1 LFPAKRKVCTILANI
16 FNKIKIIFQTGI
28 LVLLCVKNTPADKTG
43 YRVINLQINQKSIIM
58 KPKFSRYL
66 LCAIFVVAAFSYVN
80 AQSKKSQSIDE
91 KIASVIKK
99 LTLEEKISML
109 HANGIFSAGGVKR
122 LGIPQIMTDD
132 GPLGVRE
139 DVKEGWGSA
148 NLTTDSA
155 TFFPNGSALAATW
168 NPELAY
174 RYGKAMGEEACA
186 RNKNVMLAPAFNIA
200 RTPLCGRTY
209 EYYSEDPFLN
219 SRLAVQSVKGI
230 QSQHVAA
237 CVKHFAVNNQEV
249 ERGRINVNVDE
260 RALREIYLPAFK
272 ASITE
277 GNAWTIMSA
286 YNKLRGYWCSENEYL
301 LNKVLK
307 GEWKFKGAVI
317 SDWGG
322 THSTVNAA
330 NHGLDL
336 EMGSNTP
343 YNTYYFA
350 DKLLDSVRAGK
361 VSMKV
366 IDEKVHRILWVIY
379 HTSLSENQPAGKINT
394 LEHSQTAYDIASES
408 IVLLKNEKHLLPLN
422 TSSIKSIAVIGDNA
436 TRTFHLGGFGAGVKA
451 RYEVTALAGL
461 QNRLGKTIAIKYA
474 QGYSGV
480 YRPGRRGAANA
491 ESKPDTAL
499 IQQAVDAAKS
509 SDMAIL
515 FIGGNRDYESE
526 SRDRKDINLPFNEQQ
541 LVDAVTAANPNT
553 IVVVVGG
560 APYDI
565 GQEKKNNSTIV
576 WSWYNG
582 SENGNALADVLIGK
596 INPSGK
602 LPFTFPAELKDSPA
616 HALNA
621 YPGENLQEE
630 YKEGILVGYRWFDTK
645 KIEPLY
651 CFGYGLSYTDY
662 KYAGFFTNKKSY
674 NLSETITATLKVKNA
689 GKYAGKETVQLYVS
703 KSGSLVERAEKELKA
718 FKKIKIVAGE
728 TVSVTLTIPVKDL
741 AYYDIK
747 TSKWVVEPGK
757 YKLLAGTSSR
767 DIEQSGTIT
776 VN

>member
-1 LFPAKRKVCTILANI
+1 M
-16 FNKIKIIFQTGI
+16 KIKFSQYSLLGTLIF
-28 LVLLCVKNTPADKTG
+28 
-43 YRVINLQINQKSIIM
+43 
-58 KPKFSRYL
+58 
-66 LCAIFVVAAFSYVN
+66 AAFNIN
-80 AQSKKSQSIDE
+80 AQTKSNQATKA
-91 KIASVIKK
+91 KIASIVKK
-99 LTLEEKISML
+99 LTLEEKIDML
-109 HANGIFSAGGVKR
+109 HANGIFTSAGVPR
-122 LGIPQIMTDD
+122 LGIPEMVTDD

-168 NPELAY
+168 NPALAY
-174 RYGKAMGEEACA
+174 RYGHDMGEEARA
-186 RNKNVMLAPAFNIA
+186 RHKTIMLAPAFNIA

-219 SRLAVQSVKGI
+219 ARLAVQSVKGI

-237 CVKHFAVNNQEV
+237 CVKHYAVNNQEV
-249 ERGRINVNVDE
+249 ERNRVSVEIDE

-272 ASITE
+272 AAITE

-286 YNKLRGYWCSENEYL
+286 YNKLRGVYCSENDYL
-301 LNKVLK
+301 LNQVLK
-307 GEWKFKGAVI
+307 GEWKFKGIVI

-336 EMGSNTP
+336 EMGSGP
-343 YNTYYFA
+343 IYNSYYFA
-350 DKLLDSVRAGK
+350 KKLLDSVKAGK
-361 VSMKV
+361 VSVKV
-366 IDEKVHRILWVIY
+366 IDEKVRRILWVIY
-379 HTSLSENQPAGKINT
+379 RTSMSENQPTGKLNT
-394 LEHSQTAYDIASES
+394 PEHSKTVYDIASES
-408 IVLLKNEKHLLPLN
+408 IVLLKNDKHLLPLN
-422 TSSIKSIAVIGDNA
+422 TSAIKSIAVIGDNA

-461 QNRLGKTIAIKYA
+461 QNRLGKTIEIKYA

-480 YRPGRRGAANA
+480 YKPARRNGN
-491 ESKPDTAL
+491 EEVSKPDTAM
-499 IQQAVDAAKS
+499 IQQAVATAKS
-509 SDMAIL
+509 TDMAIL

-526 SRDRKDINLPFNEQQ
+526 GRDRKDLGLPFHEQE
-541 LVDAVTAANPNT
+541 LVDAVTTANPNT

-565 GQEKKNNSTIV
+565 SKIKNNNHTVV

-582 SENGNALADVLIGK
+582 SENGNALADVLTGK
-596 INPSGK
+596 VNPSGK

-621 YPGENLQEE
+621 YPGENLKVD

-662 KYAGFFTNKKSY
+662 KYSGLHTNKNSY
-674 NLSETITATLKVKNA
+674 KLTENITATLKIKNT
-689 GKYAGKETVQLYVS
+689 GKYSGKETVQLYIS
-703 KSGSLVERAEKELKA
+703 KAGSKIERAEKELKA
-718 FKKIKIVAGE
+718 FKKVKIEVGE
-728 TVSVTLTIPVKDL
+728 TTDVALSIPVKDL
-741 AYYDIK
+741 AYYDVK
-747 TSKWVVEPGK
+747 TRTWVVEPGK

-767 DIEQSGTIT
+767 DIKETATLTI
-776 VN
+776 N

>member
-1 LFPAKRKVCTILANI
+1 M
-16 FNKIKIIFQTGI
+16 
-28 LVLLCVKNTPADKTG
+28 KT
-43 YRVINLQINQKSIIM
+43 
-58 KPKFSRYL
+58 KFSRYL
-66 LCAIFVVAAFSYVN
+66 LCGVFMAAAFANVN
-80 AQSKKSQSIDE
+80 AQTKKGASIDS
-91 KIASVIKK
+91 KISSLIKK
-99 LTLEEKISML
+99 LTLAEKISLL
-109 HANGIFSAGGVKR
+109 HANGIFSAGGIKR
-122 LGIPQIMTDD
+122 LDIPEIMTDD

-168 NPELAY
+168 NPGLAY
-174 RYGKAMGEEACA
+174 RYGHDMGEEARA
-186 RNKNVMLAPAFNIA
+186 RGKNVMLAPAFNIA
-200 RTPLCGRTY
+200 RMPLCGRTY

-219 SRLAVQSVKGI
+219 ARLAVQSVKGI

-237 CVKHFAVNNQEV
+237 CVKHFAVNNQEF
-249 ERGRINVNVDE
+249 ERDRVSVTIDE

-286 YNKLRGYWCSENEYL
+286 YNKLRGIYCSENDYL

-307 GEWKFKGAVI
+307 GEWNFKGAVI

-330 NHGLDL
+330 KNGLDV
-336 EMGSNTP
+336 EMGSNPP

-350 DKLLDSVRAGK
+350 DKLLDSVKAGK
-361 VSMKV
+361 VSIKV
-366 IDEKVHRILWVIY
+366 IDEKVHRILWVLY
-379 HTSLSENQPAGKINT
+379 HTDMSADLPKGAINT
-394 LEHSQTAYDIASES
+394 PAHSKTAYDIASES
-408 IVLLKNEKHLLPLN
+408 IVLLKNDQHLLPLN
-422 TSSIKSIAVIGDNA
+422 TSAIKSIAVIGDNA

-461 QNRLGKTIAIKYA
+461 QNRLGKTVNIKFS
-474 QGYSGV
+474 QGYSGA
-480 YRPGRRGAANA
+480 YKSSGAFVND
-491 ESKPDTAL
+491 DTKGADPAL
-499 IQQAVDAAKS
+499 VEQAVAVAKS
-509 SDMAIL
+509 CDMAIL

-526 SRDRKDINLPFNEQQ
+526 SRDRKDLSLPFGEQT

-553 IVVVVGG
+553 VVVVVGG
-560 APYDI
+560 APYNI
-565 GQEKKNNSTIV
+565 GQIKKSNRTIV

-582 SENGNALADVLIGK
+582 AENGNALADILTGK

-602 LPFTFPAELKDSPA
+602 LPFTFPADLKDSPA
-616 HALNA
+616 FALNA
-621 YPGENLQEE
+621 YPGDNLQVD

-651 CFGYGLSYTDY
+651 CFGYGLSYTSY
-662 KYAGFFTNKKSY
+662 KYSGFQTNKKSY
-674 NLSETITATLKVKNA
+674 KPSEYITATLKIKNA

-703 KSGSLVERAEKELKA
+703 KTGSIVDRADKELKA
-718 FKKIKIVAGE
+718 FKKINVAVGE
-728 TVSVTLTIPVKDL
+728 TATVTLSIPVKDL
-741 AYYDIK
+741 AYYDVK

-757 YKLLAGTSSR
+757 YKLLAGASSR
-767 DIEQSGTIT
+767 DIEQSSVIE
-776 VN
+776 VVD

>member
-1 LFPAKRKVCTILANI
+1 
-16 FNKIKIIFQTGI
+16 
-28 LVLLCVKNTPADKTG
+28 
-43 YRVINLQINQKSIIM
+43 M
-58 KPKFSRYL
+58 KPKFSSHL
-66 LCAIFVVAAFSYVN
+66 LCSIFLITVSTCAN
-80 AQSKKSQSIDE
+80 AQTKKDQSVDA
-91 KIASVIKK
+91 KIASLMKK
-99 LTLEEKISML
+99 LTLEEKISLL
-109 HANGIFSAGGVKR
+109 HANSIFGAGGIKR
-122 LGIPQIMTDD
+122 LGIPEIMTDD

-168 NPELAY
+168 NPDLAY
-174 RYGKAMGEEACA
+174 RFGHDMGEEARA

-219 SRLAVQSVKGI
+219 ARLAVQAVKGI

-237 CVKHFAVNNQEV
+237 CVKHYAVNNQEI
-249 ERGRINVNVDE
+249 ERGRINVEVDE
-260 RALREIYLPAFK
+260 RTLREIYLPAFK

-286 YNKLRGYWCSENEYL
+286 YNKLRGAYCSENDYL

-307 GEWKFKGAVI
+307 GEWKFKGIVI

-330 NHGLDL
+330 NYGLDL
-336 EMGSNTP
+336 EMGSNPP
-343 YNTYYFA
+343 YKNYYFA
-350 DKLLDSVRAGK
+350 DKLLDSVKAGK

-366 IDEKVHRILWVIY
+366 IDDKVQRILWVLY
-379 HTSLSENQPAGKINT
+379 KTSLSDNIPEGKLNT
-394 LEHSQTAYDIASES
+394 PEHSKTVYDIASES
-408 IVLLKNEKHLLPLN
+408 IVLLKNDKRLLPLN
-422 TSSIKSIAVIGDNA
+422 TSAIKSLAVIGDNA

-461 QNRLGKTIAIKYA
+461 QNRLGKNIDIKYA

-480 YRPGRRGAANA
+480 YKWSRKNVDD
-491 ESKPDTAL
+491 EVTKPDTAL
-499 IQQAVDAAKS
+499 INQAVATAKS
-509 SDMAIL
+509 SDMAIV

-526 SRDRKDINLPFNEQQ
+526 SRDRKDLSLPFHEQE

-565 GQEKKNNSTIV
+565 GEIKKNNHTIV

-582 SENGNALADVLIGK
+582 SENGNALADVLTGK

-602 LPFTFPAELKDSPA
+602 LPFTFPANIKDSPA

-621 YPGENLQEE
+621 YPGENLQVT

-645 KIEPLY
+645 KIDPLY
-651 CFGYGLSYTDY
+651 CFGYGLSYTNY
-662 KYAGFFTNKKSY
+662 KYSGLFTSKKSY
-674 NLSETITATLKVKNA
+674 KPSEVITATLKIKNT
-689 GKYAGKETVQLYVS
+689 GKYAGKETVQLYIS
-703 KSGSLVERAEKELKA
+703 KTGSVVDRAEKELKA
-718 FKKIKIVAGE
+718 FRKVKIPAGE
-728 TVSVTLTIPVKDL
+728 SASVTLYVPVKDL
-741 AYYDIK
+741 AYYDVK
-747 TSKWVVEPGK
+747 TSKWVVEPGS

-767 DIEQSGTIT
+767 DIKQTGTIT
-776 VN
+776 VE

>member
-1 LFPAKRKVCTILANI
+1 MI
-16 FNKIKIIFQTGI
+16 
-28 LVLLCVKNTPADKTG
+28 
-43 YRVINLQINQKSIIM
+43 
-58 KPKFSRYL
+58 
-66 LCAIFVVAAFSYVN
+66 AALSTVN
-80 AQSKKSQSIDE
+80 AQTKNDQDTDAKIESI
-91 KIASVIKK
+91 IKK
-99 LTLEEKISML
+99 LTLEEKIAML
-109 HANGIFSAGGVKR
+109 HANGIFSAAGVPR
-122 LGIPQIMTDD
+122 LNIPELMTDD

-139 DVKEGWGSA
+139 DVKPGWGSA

-174 RYGKAMGEEACA
+174 RFGHDMAEEARA
-186 RNKNVMLAPAFNIA
+186 RNKSIMLAPAFNIC

-237 CVKHFAVNNQEV
+237 CVKHYAVNNQEV
-249 ERGRINVNVDE
+249 ERGRVNVSVDE
-260 RALREIYLPAFK
+260 RTLREIYLPAFK

-286 YNKLRGYWCSENEYL
+286 YNKLRGVYCSENGYL
-301 LNKVLK
+301 LDQILK
-307 GEWKFKGAVI
+307 GEWKFKGMVI

-336 EMGSNTP
+336 EMGSPVP
-343 YNTYYFA
+343 YDTYYFA
-350 DKLLDSVRAGK
+350 KKLLDSVKAGK
-361 VSMKV
+361 VSVNV
-366 IDEKVHRILWVIY
+366 IDQKVRRILWVMY
-379 HTSLSENQPAGKINT
+379 HTTMSENQPAGKINT
-394 LEHSQTAYDIASES
+394 PEHSQTAYDIASES
-408 IVLLKNEKHLLPLN
+408 IVLLKNDKHLLPLN
-422 TSSIKSIAVIGDNA
+422 TSAIKSIAVIGDNA

-461 QNRLGKTIAIKYA
+461 QNRLGKTINIKYA

-480 YRPGRRGAANA
+480 YRMPRRNT
-491 ESKPDTAL
+491 KPDTVKPDTSM
-499 IQQAVDAAKS
+499 IKQAVAIAKS

-515 FIGGNRDYESE
+515 FVGGNRDYESE
-526 SRDRKDINLPFNEQQ
+526 SRDRKDLGLPFNEQP
-541 LVDAVTAANPNT
+541 LIDAVTAANPNT

-565 GQEKKNNSTIV
+565 GEIKKNNSTIV

-582 SENGNALADVLIGK
+582 SENGNALADVLTGK

-602 LPFTFPAELKDSPA
+602 LPFTFPADLKDSPA
-616 HALNA
+616 HALNT
-621 YPGENLQEE
+621 YPGENLQVD

-662 KYAGFFTNKKSY
+662 KYSDLHTNKDSY
-674 NLSETITATLKVKNA
+674 KPAEYITATLQVKNT
-689 GKYAGKETVQLYVS
+689 GKYAGKETIQLYVS
-703 KSGSLVERAEKELKA
+703 KPGSAVERADKELKA
-718 FKKIKIVAGE
+718 FKKVKIGAGE
-728 TVSVTLTIPVKDL
+728 TATVMLNIAVRDL
-741 AYYDIK
+741 AYYDVK
-747 TSKWVVEPGK
+747 TRKWVVEPGK
-757 YKLLAGTSSR
+757 YELLAGTSSR
-767 DIEQSGTIT
+767 DIAQTSTIT

>member
-1 LFPAKRKVCTILANI
+1 MKTKFLRC
-16 FNKIKIIFQTGI
+16 
-28 LVLLCVKNTPADKTG
+28 LLCC
-43 YRVINLQINQKSIIM
+43 IIM
-58 KPKFSRYL
+58 
-66 LCAIFVVAAFSYVN
+66 VTAFNGAN
-80 AQSKKSQSIDE
+80 AQTKSDQNTE
-91 KIASVIKK
+91 AKIASILKK
-99 LTLEEKISML
+99 LTLEEKIAML
-109 HANGIFSAGGVKR
+109 HANGIFSAAGVPR
-122 LGIPQIMTDD
+122 LNIPELMTDD

-139 DVKEGWGSA
+139 DVKPGWGSA

-174 RYGKAMGEEACA
+174 RYGHDMGEEAHA
-186 RNKNVMLAPAFNIA
+186 RGKSIMLAPAFNIC

-219 SRLAVQSVKGI
+219 ARLAVQSVKGI

-237 CVKHFAVNNQEV
+237 CVKHYAVNNQEV
-249 ERGRINVNVDE
+249 ERDRVSVNVDE

-286 YNKLRGYWCSENEYL
+286 YNKLRGVYCSENDYL
-301 LNKVLK
+301 LKQILK
-307 GEWKFKGAVI
+307 GEWKFKGIVI

-336 EMGSNTP
+336 EMGSPLP
-343 YNTYYFA
+343 YNTYFFA
-350 DKLLDSVRAGK
+350 DKLLDSVKAGK

-366 IDEKVHRILWVIY
+366 IDEKVHRILWVMY
-379 HTSLSENQPAGKINT
+379 HTTLSENQPAGKINT
-394 LEHSQTAYDIASES
+394 PAHSQTAYDIASES
-408 IVLLKNEKHLLPLN
+408 IVLLKNDQHLLPLN
-422 TSSIKSIAVIGDNA
+422 TSAIKSIAVIGDNA
-436 TRTFHLGGFGAGVKA
+436 THTFHLGGFGAGVKA

-461 QNRLGKTIAIKYA
+461 QNRLGKTINIKYA

-480 YRPGRRGAANA
+480 YRPDAKQGAT
-491 ESKPDTAL
+491 KPDTAM
-499 IQQAVDAAKS
+499 IQQAVTIAKS

-526 SRDRKDINLPFNEQQ
+526 SRDRKDLSLAFNEQP

-565 GQEKKNNSTIV
+565 GAIKKNNSTIV

-582 SENGNALADVLIGK
+582 SENGNALADVLTGK

-621 YPGENLQEE
+621 YPGENLKED

-651 CFGYGLSYTDY
+651 CFGYGLSYTNY
-662 KYAGFFTNKKSY
+662 KYSDFHTNKESYKS
-674 NLSETITATLKVKNA
+674 SEFITATIKVKNT
-689 GKYAGKETVQLYVS
+689 GKYAGKETVQLYIS
-703 KSGSLVERAEKELKA
+703 KPASAVDRADKELKA
-718 FKKIKIVAGE
+718 FKKVKIAAGE
-728 TVSVTLTIPVKDL
+728 TADVTLNIPVKDL
-741 AYYDIK
+741 AYYNVI
-747 TSKWVVEPGK
+747 TNKWIVEPGK

-767 DIEQSGTIT
+767 DIEQSSTIT

>member
-1 LFPAKRKVCTILANI
+1 MK
-16 FNKIKIIFQTGI
+16 NKITYCLFIC
-28 LVLLCVKNTPADKTG
+28 LLGMTSQLQAQVKNESATDA
-43 YRVINLQINQKSIIM
+43 
-58 KPKFSRYL
+58 
-66 LCAIFVVAAFSYVN
+66 
-80 AQSKKSQSIDE
+80 
-91 KIASVIKK
+91 KIAALIKE
-99 LTLEEKISML
+99 LTLEEKIGLL
-109 HANGIFSAGGVKR
+109 HANGIFSTAGVDR
-122 LGIPQIMTDD
+122 LGIPGLMTDD

-174 RYGKAMGEEACA
+174 RYGHDMGEEARA
-186 RNKNVMLAPAFNIA
+186 RKKYIMLAPAFNIA

-230 QSQHVAA
+230 QSQHIAA

-249 ERGRINVNVDE
+249 ERNRVSVNVDE

-286 YNKLRGYWCSENEYL
+286 YNKFRDVYCSENNYL
-301 LNKVLK
+301 LNKVLR
-307 GEWKFKGAVI
+307 GEWKFKGMVI

-330 NHGLDL
+330 NNGLDL
-336 EMGSNTP
+336 EMGSRPP

-350 DKLLDSVRAGK
+350 DKLLDSVKAGK
-361 VSMKV
+361 VSMQV
-366 IDEKVHRILWVIY
+366 IDDKVRHVLWVMY
-379 HTSLSENQPAGKINT
+379 HTSLSDNPPPGKINT
-394 LEHSQTAYDIASES
+394 PEHRKTVYDIAAES
-408 IVLLKNEKHLLPLN
+408 IVLLKNDAHLLPLK
-422 TSSIKSIAVIGDNA
+422 TSSIKTIAVIGDNA

-451 RYEVTALAGL
+451 KYEVTALAGL
-461 QNRLGKTIAIKYA
+461 QDRLGKTVIIKYA
-474 QGYSGV
+474 QGYSGAF
-480 YRPGRRGAANA
+480 RPSRTNANP
-491 ESKPDTAL
+491 ETKPDSAMTA
-499 IQQAVDAAKS
+499 QAVSMAKS
-509 SDMAIL
+509 ADVAIL
-515 FIGGNRDYESE
+515 FIGGNREYESE
-526 SRDRKDINLPFNEQQ
+526 GRDRKDLSLPFSEQA
-541 LVDAVTAANPNT
+541 LVDAVTAVNQNT
-553 IVVVVGG
+553 IIVVVGG

-565 GQEKKNNSTIV
+565 GKIKTNNSTII

-621 YPGENLQEE
+621 YPGENLKVD
-630 YKEGILVGYRWFDTK
+630 YKEGILVGYRWYDTK

-651 CFGYGLSYTDY
+651 CFGYGLSYSDY
-662 KYAGFFTNKKSY
+662 KISDLQTVKKTFSS
-674 NLSETITATLKVKNA
+674 NENITVTLNVKNI
-689 GKYAGKETVQLYVS
+689 GKYPGKETVQLYIS
-703 KSGSLVERAEKELKA
+703 KTGSKVERAEKELKA
-718 FKKIKIVAGE
+718 FKKIMISPGVTAKVSL
-728 TVSVTLTIPVKDL
+728 TVPVKDL
-741 AYYDIK
+741 AYYDER
-747 TSKWVVEPGK
+747 TGKWIVEPGE
-757 YKLLAGTSSR
+757 YKVLAGTSSR
-767 DIEQSGTIT
+767 DIRET
-776 VN
+776 VNLKVN

>member
-1 LFPAKRKVCTILANI
+1 
-16 FNKIKIIFQTGI
+16 
-28 LVLLCVKNTPADKTG
+28 
-43 YRVINLQINQKSIIM
+43 M
-58 KPKFSRYL
+58 KMKFSGYL
-66 LCAIFVVAAFSYVN
+66 FCGIFMLAAFTQVK
-80 AQSKKSQSIDE
+80 AQTKKSQPVE
-91 KIASVIKK
+91 AKIAAIVKK
-99 LTLEEKISML
+99 LTLEEKIAML
-109 HANGIFSAGGVKR
+109 HANGIFTSAGVPR
-122 LGIPQIMTDD
+122 LRIPELVTDD

-174 RYGKAMGEEACA
+174 RFGHDMGEEAHA
-186 RNKNVMLAPAFNIA
+186 RKKSVMLAPAFNIC

-249 ERGRINVNVDE
+249 ERGRVSVDVDE
-260 RALREIYLPAFK
+260 RTLREIYLPAFK

-286 YNKLRGYWCSENEYL
+286 YNKLRGSYCSENDYL
-301 LNKVLK
+301 LNQILK
-307 GEWKFKGAVI
+307 GEWKFKGIVI

-322 THSTVNAA
+322 THTTVNAA
-330 NHGLDL
+330 NNGLDL
-336 EMGSNTP
+336 EMGSGP
-343 YNTYYFA
+343 KYDSYFFA
-350 DKLLDSVRAGK
+350 QKLLDSVKAGK

-366 IDEKVHRILWVIY
+366 IDEKVSRILWVMY
-379 HTSLSENQPAGKINT
+379 HTTMSENQPAGKLNT
-394 LEHSQTAYDIASES
+394 PEHSKTVYDIASES
-408 IVLLKNEKHLLPLN
+408 IVLLKNDQHLLPLN
-422 TSSIKSIAVIGDNA
+422 TSAIKSIAVIGDNA

-461 QNRLGKTIAIKYA
+461 QDRLGKTVNIKYA
-474 QGYSGV
+474 QGYSGI
-480 YRPGRRGAANA
+480 YKPARRGAAEEA
-491 ESKPDTAL
+491 AKPDSAL
-499 IQQAVDAAKS
+499 IQQAVATAKS
-509 SDMAIL
+509 TDMAIL
-515 FIGGNRDYESE
+515 FIGGNREYESE
-526 SRDRKDINLPFNEQQ
+526 GRDRKDLSLPFAEQT
-541 LVDAVTAANPNT
+541 LVDAVTEANPNT
-553 IVVVVGG
+553 IVVIVGG

-565 GQEKKNNSTIV
+565 GKIKQNNSTIV

-582 SENGNALADVLIGK
+582 SENGNALADVLLGK
-596 INPSGK
+596 INPSGR

-621 YPGENLQEE
+621 YPGENLKVD

-651 CFGYGLSYTDY
+651 PFGYGLSYTDY
-662 KYAGFFTNKKSY
+662 KYSGLFTNKKSY
-674 NLSETITATLKVKNA
+674 KSTDFITATLKVKNT

-703 KSGSLVERAEKELKA
+703 KKGSVVERAEKELKA
-718 FKKIKIVAGE
+718 FKKVKIASGE
-728 TVSVTLTIPVKDL
+728 TADVNLQIPVKDL
-741 AYYDIK
+741 AYYDVK
-747 TSKWVVEPGK
+747 TKSWVVEKGK
-757 YKLLAGTSSR
+757 YELLTGASSR
-767 DIEQSGTIT
+767 DIKDRVT
-776 VN
+776 VEVN

>member
-1 LFPAKRKVCTILANI
+1 MI
-16 FNKIKIIFQTGI
+16 
-28 LVLLCVKNTPADKTG
+28 KNTFI
-43 YRVINLQINQKSIIM
+43 RVAV
-58 KPKFSRYL
+58 
-66 LCAIFVVAAFSYVN
+66 CCTVATLSATIAN
-80 AQSKKSQSIDE
+80 AQSKTDQAVE
-91 KIASVIKK
+91 AKIESLIKQ

-109 HANGIFSAGGVKR
+109 HANGIFSAGGIKR
-122 LGIPQIMTDD
+122 LNIPQIMTDD

-174 RYGKAMGEEACA
+174 RFGHDMGEEARA
-186 RNKNVMLAPAFNIA
+186 RGKNVMLAPAFNIC
-200 RTPLCGRTY
+200 RVPLCGRTY

-219 SRLAVQSVKGI
+219 ARLAVQSVQGI

-237 CVKHFAVNNQEV
+237 CVKHYAVNNQEI
-249 ERGRINVNVDE
+249 ERGRIDVNVDE
-260 RALREIYLPAFK
+260 RTLREIYLPAFK
-272 ASITE
+272 ASVTE

-286 YNKLRGYWCSENEYL
+286 YNKIRGSYCSENDYM
-301 LNKVLK
+301 LNKILK
-307 GEWKFKGAVI
+307 GEWNFKGMVI

-330 NHGLDL
+330 KNGLDL
-336 EMGSNTP
+336 EMGSRPP

-350 DKLLDSVRAGK
+350 DKLLDSVKAGK

-366 IDEKVHRILWVIY
+366 IDEKVHRILWVLY
-379 HTSLSENQPAGKINT
+379 HTDMSKNLPAGSINT
-394 LEHSQTAYDIASES
+394 PEHSKTVYDIAAES
-408 IVLLKNEKHLLPLN
+408 IVLLKNEKNLLPLN
-422 TSSIKSIAVIGDNA
+422 TSGIKSIAVIGDNA
-436 TRTFHLGGFGAGVKA
+436 THTFHLGGFGAGVKA
-451 RYEVTALAGL
+451 RYEVTALQGL
-461 QNRLGKTIAIKYA
+461 QNRLGKSVDIRYA

-480 YRPGRRGAANA
+480 YMLYGKKVRTETAP
-491 ESKPDTAL
+491 PDSAL
-499 IQQAVDAAKS
+499 MAQAIATAKS

-515 FIGGNRDYESE
+515 FVGGNRDYESE
-526 SRDRKDINLPFNEQQ
+526 SRDRKTLDLPFSEQA

-565 GQEKKNNSTIV
+565 GKIKQQNHTIV

-582 SENGNALADVLIGK
+582 SENGNALADVLLGK

-602 LPFTFPAELKDSPA
+602 LPFTFPASLKDSPA
-616 HALNA
+616 IAMDA
-621 YPGENLQEE
+621 YPGANLQEE

-651 CFGYGLSYTDY
+651 CFGYGLSYTSF
-662 KYAGFFTNKKSY
+662 KYSGISTNKKSY
-674 NLSETITATLKVKNA
+674 KSTDNITVTLKVANT

-703 KSGSLVERAEKELKA
+703 KPGSAVERADKELKA
-718 FKKIKIVAGE
+718 FKKVNVAVGE
-728 TVSVTLTIPVKDL
+728 TATVTLNIPVKDL
-741 AYYDIK
+741 AYYDVK
-747 TSKWVVEPGK
+747 SNSWVVEPGQ

-767 DIEQSGTIT
+767 DISQTGTIT
-776 VN
+776 VD

>member
-1 LFPAKRKVCTILANI
+1 M
-16 FNKIKIIFQTGI
+16 
-28 LVLLCVKNTPADKTG
+28 
-43 YRVINLQINQKSIIM
+43 RV
-58 KPKFSRYL
+58 KFSQYL
-66 LCAIFVVAAFSYVN
+66 LCCFFIAATLTIVN
-80 AQSKKSQSIDE
+80 AQTKKTQSLDSKIDG
-91 KIASVIKK
+91 VIKK
-99 LTLEEKISML
+99 LTLEEKISLL
-109 HANGIFSAGGVKR
+109 HANGIFSAGGIKR

-174 RYGKAMGEEACA
+174 RYGHDMGEEARA
-186 RNKNVMLAPAFNIA
+186 RNKNVMLAPAFNIC

-237 CVKHFAVNNQEV
+237 CVKHFIVNNQEV
-249 ERGRINVNVDE
+249 ERGRVSVNVDE
-260 RALREIYLPAFK
+260 RALREIYMPAFK
-272 ASITE
+272 ATITE

-286 YNKLRGYWCSENEYL
+286 YNKLRGVYCSENDYL
-301 LNKVLK
+301 LNQVLK
-307 GEWKFKGAVI
+307 GEWKFKGMVI

-322 THSTVNAA
+322 THSTVKAA
-330 NHGLDL
+330 NNGLDL
-336 EMGSNTP
+336 EMGSRPP

-350 DKLLDSVRAGK
+350 DKLLDSVKAGK
-361 VSMKV
+361 VSVKT
-366 IDEKVHRILWVIY
+366 IDEKVHRILWVLY
-379 HTSLSENQPAGKINT
+379 HTAMSENQPGGKINT
-394 LEHSQTAYDIASES
+394 PEHSKTVYDIASES
-408 IVLLKNEKHLLPLN
+408 IVLLKNDKHLLPLN
-422 TSSIKSIAVIGDNA
+422 TSDVKSIAVIGDNA

-461 QNRLGKTIAIKYA
+461 QNRLGKTIDIRYA
-474 QGYSGV
+474 QGYSGE
-480 YRPGRRGAANA
+480 YRPFGKNA
-491 ESKPDTAL
+491 RTELAKPDSAL
-499 IQQAVDAAKS
+499 IAQAVATAKS
-509 SDMAIL
+509 ADMAIL

-526 SRDRKDINLPFNEQQ
+526 SRDRKSLILPFSEQA
-541 LVDAVTAANPNT
+541 LVDAVTAVNPNT

-560 APYDI
+560 TPYDI
-565 GQEKKNNSTIV
+565 GSIKKNNSTIV

-582 SENGNALADVLIGK
+582 SENGNALADVLTGK

-602 LPFTFPAELKDSPA
+602 LPFTFPAQLKDSPA
-616 HALNA
+616 HALDA
-621 YPGENLQEE
+621 YPGENLQVN

-662 KYAGFFTNKKSY
+662 KYSGFFTNKKSY
-674 NLSETITATLKVKNA
+674 TQADNITATLKIKNT

-703 KSGSLVERAEKELKA
+703 KSGSVVERAEKELKA
-718 FKKIKIVAGE
+718 FKKIEIAAGE
-728 TVSVTLTIPVKDL
+728 TANVTLNIPVKDL
-741 AYYDIK
+741 AYYDVK

-776 VN
+776 VE

>member
-1 LFPAKRKVCTILANI
+1 VSKWPNNYSGCRALTNVSI
-16 FNKIKIIFQTGI
+16 FTMMKSKLSGWLLCGI
-28 LVLLCVKNTPADKTG
+28 L
-43 YRVINLQINQKSIIM
+43 
-58 KPKFSRYL
+58 
-66 LCAIFVVAAFSYVN
+66 IFAACTTVN
-80 AQSKKSQSIDE
+80 AQTKSSEQIDLKITSI
-91 KIASVIKK
+91 IKK
-99 LTLEEKISML
+99 LTLEEKISLL
-109 HANGIFSAGGVKR
+109 HAKGVFTTGGIKR
-122 LGIPQIMTDD
+122 LGIPELIMDD

-139 DVKEGWGSA
+139 NVREGWGSE

-168 NPELAY
+168 NPALAY
-174 RYGKAMGEEACA
+174 RYGHDLGEEARA
-186 RNKNVMLAPAFNIA
+186 RNKTIMLAPAFNIC
-200 RTPLCGRTY
+200 RTPLNGRTY

-249 ERGRINVNVDE
+249 ERGRVSVNVGE

-272 ASITE
+272 ASIME
-277 GNAWTIMSA
+277 GDAWTIMSA
-286 YNKLRGYWCSENEYL
+286 YNKLRGYYCSENEYL
-301 LNKVLK
+301 LNTLLK

-330 NHGLDL
+330 NHGLDI
-336 EMGSNTP
+336 EMGSRPP
-343 YNTYYFA
+343 YNTFYFA
-350 DKLLDSVRAGK
+350 DKLLDSVKAGK

-366 IDEKVHRILWVIY
+366 IDEKVRRVLWVVY
-379 HTSLSENQPAGKINT
+379 HTSLSGD
-394 LEHSQTAYDIASES
+394 QTAGRLNTPGHSKTVYDIASES

-422 TSSIKSIAVIGDNA
+422 TAAIKSIAVIGDNA
-436 TRTFHLGGFGAGVKA
+436 THTFHLGGFGAGVKA

-461 QNRLGKTIAIKYA
+461 QNRLGKTIDIKYA

-480 YRPGRRGAANA
+480 YKPSKRNEG
-491 ESKPDTAL
+491 ESEPTKPDTDM
-499 IQQAVDAAKS
+499 IHQAVAIAKT
-509 SDMAIL
+509 SDVAIL

-526 SRDRKDINLPFNEQQ
+526 GRDRKDLSLPFNEQV
-541 LVDAVTAANPNT
+541 LVDAVTAINPNT

-565 GQEKKNNSTIV
+565 GEIKKNNHTIV

-621 YPGENLQEE
+621 YPGENLQVE

-651 CFGYGLSYTDY
+651 CFGYGLSYTDF
-662 KYAGFFTNKKSY
+662 KYSGFFTNKKTYSP
-674 NLSETITATLKVKNA
+674 SEDITATVKLTNN

-703 KSGSLVERAEKELKA
+703 KTGSVVERAQKELKA
-718 FKKIKIVAGE
+718 FKKVMVAPGE
-728 TVSVTLTIPVKDL
+728 TITVALKVPVKDL
-741 AYYDIK
+741 AYYDVK
-747 TSKWVVEPGK
+747 TSKWIVEPGK